1 MKKSPSI
8 VKQVH
13 RGTVAAIALHI
24 DARLIGE
31 GTARARVLRL
41 WQPTC
46 QVRRTEDGYLVVFT
60 APVVTDCR
68 AAPGLP
74 FTRQGDVIAAMPLSD
89 VQLETLGLPR
99 DTVVMFRRGQ
109 FETAPLTSFAT
120 VDPAEWLDVS
130 NFNVIRTATLGAKPR
145 PARVVVEPASF
156 DGRKQLQN
164 IPEATPEQAEI
175 LEELRRRAA
184 RGFSPMPGDEQDA
197 DSPGLRG
204 MFERLARWFGGS
216 DEAAAR
222 TPSGTAIS
230 NPLFSNVRAAEPSWL
245 SKQAKKLF
253 EDFLLKSRL
262 ARLYGRR
269 QAEYI
274 AKMMDMFDRG
284 DWQDALRHAIPMGG
298 EKGEGGGGIF
308 FGLPTARADLK
319 INLGNATGSGGSIN
333 LGTEVFDEI
342 RNMYRAAFQRLDA
355 QGRHEEAAFILAEL
369 LREYTEAVTYLERHG
384 KHREAAM
391 LAEAREL
398 PPSLVVRLWLQAGD
412 TRRAVMLARRH
423 KAFGEVVTYLESRDP
438 ELANKLRLLWADSLA
453 DAGDY
458 AAAVMVIWPITE
470 ARHIAADWMRRV
482 IDAGGRAGAEMLA
495 RYLVEFSDQPGYVE
509 KAFAILEDELAETA
523 PERTA
528 FASILIPHHAAR
540 LMPYKRASIRALL
553 RDFGNPE
560 LRVQTTWSLV
570 RKLIEDG
577 QDGGIVALKADLPPQ
592 PPEIPQSVP
601 KAIEMTL
608 EANDC
613 GAFPVHDA
621 IALPNGCTLV
631 ALGEAGARL
640 LSRNGRTMFHFN
652 VPTHKFVIATHGN
665 SALAVADRGGFKRIA
680 RLDLLRGTARDW
692 CDAEISTFAD
702 TFEGNHWYVASR
714 GDVLMIDP
722 TAERFDALWRIPDL
736 GDVSNLTVT
745 TSHLI
750 FDSKP
755 KGSEETETFKYLV
768 PACRL
773 LERTQPPKSER
784 ARLAS
789 AISHI
794 DLRLTLS
801 TRESATKPGQVFPCL
816 LAYDGN
822 REKLEIPMPD
832 FHHLLPDSGGSFAC
846 DAALSA
852 MTFHCVGETVVVSHE
867 LSHYRLLATFRLQNS
882 KAVSVRFFGTLMTV
896 ADDRG
901 RVIVVDP
908 RKGVV
913 VRELRI

>member
-1 MKKSPSI
+1 MKNPPTI
-8 VKQVH
+8 VKQIH

-31 GTARARVLRL
+31 ESARARVLRL

-46 QVRRTEDGYLVVFT
+46 QIRRTEDGYLVVFA

-68 AAPGLP
+68 VAPGLP
-74 FTRQGDVIAAMPLSD
+74 FTRQGDVIAAMPLSGA
-89 VQLETLGLPR
+89 QLESLALAR

-109 FETAPLTSFAT
+109 FETAPLTSLET

-130 NFNVIRTATLGAKPR
+130 NFTAITTATLGAKPR
-145 PARVVVEPASF
+145 PARVVVEPAAF
-156 DGRKQLQN
+156 DGRKQLKN
-164 IPEATPEQAEI
+164 IPEPSPEQAEI

-184 RGFSPMPGDEQDA
+184 RGFSPMPDDAKDA

-204 MFERLARWFGGS
+204 IFERLARWFGG
-216 DEAAAR
+216 DDQPAR
-222 TPSGTAIS
+222 TPSGTAIE
-230 NPLFSNVRAAEPSWL
+230 NPLFNNYKAAEPSWL
-245 SKQAKKLF
+245 SKQTKKLF

-298 EKGEGGGGIF
+298 EKGEGSGGIF
-308 FGLPTARADLK
+308 FGLPTVRGDLK
-319 INLGNATGSGGSIN
+319 INLGGGTGSGGSIN
-333 LGTEVFDEI
+333 LGDSVFNEI
-342 RNMYRAAFQRLDA
+342 REMYRAAFQRLDA
-355 QGRHEEAAFILAEL
+355 QGKHEEAAFILAEL

-398 PPSLVVRLWLQAGD
+398 PPSLVIRLWLQAGE

-423 KAFGEVVTYLESRDP
+423 KAFGEVVTHLESRDP
-438 ELANKLRLLWADSLA
+438 ELAKKLRLLWGDSLA
-453 DAGDY
+453 DAGDF
-458 AAAVMVIWPITE
+458 AAAVTVIWSVTE

-482 IDAGGRAGAEMLA
+482 IDAGGKAGAEMLG
-495 RYLVEFSDQPGYVE
+495 RYLVEFSDQPEYVE
-509 KAFAILEDELAETA
+509 KAIAILEDELVETA

-528 FASILIPHHAAR
+528 FSSILIPHHAAR
-540 LMPYKRASIRALL
+540 LTPLKRAAIRALL

-560 LRVQTTWSLV
+560 LRVPTTWTLIK
-570 RKLIEDG
+570 KLTDDNH
-577 QDGGIVALKADLPPQ
+577 DGGIGALRADLPHQ
-592 PPEIPQSVP
+592 PPEIPQSSP
-601 KAIEMTL
+601 KAIEITL

-613 GAFPVHDA
+613 GAFAVHDA
-621 IALPNGCTLV
+621 IALPNGRILV

-640 LSRNGRTMFHFN
+640 ISPNGRTMFHFN
-652 VPTHKFVIATHGN
+652 VPTHRLVIATHGN
-665 SALAVADRGGFKRIA
+665 AALAVADRGEFKRIA
-680 RLDLLRGTARDW
+680 RLDLIRGTARDW
-692 CDAEISTFAD
+692 CDAEISTFAN
-702 TFEGNHWYVASR
+702 TYAENQWYVASR

-736 GDVSNLTVT
+736 GVVSNLTVT

-750 FDSKP
+750 FDSTPKP
-755 KGSEETETFKYLV
+755 EAETETFKYLI

-773 LERTQPPKSER
+773 LERTHPPKSER
-784 ARLAS
+784 TRLAS
-789 AISHI
+789 GISHI

-816 LAYDGN
+816 LAYDGD

-867 LSHYRLLATFRLQNS
+867 LANYHWLATFRLQNS

>member
-1 MKKSPSI
+1 MKKPPTI
-8 VKQVH
+8 VKQIH

-46 QVRRTEDGYLVVFT
+46 QVRRTEDGYLLVFS

-68 AAPGLP
+68 VAPGLP

-89 VQLETLGLPR
+89 VQLETLALPR
-99 DTVVMFRRGQ
+99 DTVAMFRRGQ
-109 FETAPLTSFAT
+109 FETAPLTSFET
-120 VDPAEWLDVS
+120 VDPAAWLDVS
-130 NFNVIRTATLGAKPR
+130 NFQVVTTATLGAKPR
-145 PARVVVEPASF
+145 PARVVVEPAAF
-156 DGRKQLQN
+156 DGRKQLKN
-164 IPEATPEQAEI
+164 IPEAAPEQAEI

-184 RGFSPMPGDEQDA
+184 RGFSPMPGDEKDA
-197 DSPGLRG
+197 ASPGVRG
-204 MFERLARWFGGS
+204 LFERLARWFGG
-216 DEAAAR
+216 DDQPPR
-222 TPSGTAIS
+222 TPSGTTIE
-230 NPLFSNVRAAEPSWL
+230 NPLFNNYTASEPSWL

-262 ARLYGRR
+262 AQLYGRR

-274 AKMMDMFDRG
+274 EKMMDMFDRG

-298 EKGEGGGGIF
+298 EKGEGGGIF
-308 FGLPTARADLK
+308 FGLPTARGDLK
-319 INLGNATGSGGSIN
+319 INLGSGTGSGGSIN
-333 LGTEVFDEI
+333 LGTNVFEEI

-355 QGRHEEAAFILAEL
+355 QGKHEEAAFILAEL

-398 PPSLVVRLWLQAGD
+398 PPSLVIRLWLQAGD

-423 KAFGEVVTYLESRDP
+423 KAFGEVVTHLESRDP

-458 AAAVMVIWPITE
+458 GQAVMVIWPVTE

-482 IDAGGRAGAEMLA
+482 IDAGGKAGAEMLA

-509 KAFAILEDELAETA
+509 KAFAILEDELVDTA

-528 FASILIPHHAAR
+528 FASILIPHHTAR
-540 LMPYKRASIRALL
+540 LIPFKRAAIRALL
-553 RDFGNPE
+553 RDFGNAD
-560 LRVQTTWSLV
+560 LRVPTTWTLI
-570 RKLIEDG
+570 RKLIDNNE
-577 QDGGIVALKADLPPQ
+577 DGGITALRADLPPQ
-592 PPEIPQSVP
+592 PAEIPQSTP

-613 GAFPVHDA
+613 GALPVHDA
-621 IALPNGCTLV
+621 IALPNGRTLV

-652 VPTHKFVIATHGN
+652 VPTHRFAIATHGN
-665 SALAVADRGGFKRIA
+665 SALAVADRGEFKRIA
-680 RLDLLRGTARDW
+680 RLDLIRGTARDW

-702 TFEGNHWYVASR
+702 TFEGNQWYVASR

-736 GDVSNLTVT
+736 GVVSNLTVT

-755 KGSEETETFKYLV
+755 KGSEETETFKYLI

-789 AISHI
+789 GISPI
-794 DLRLTLS
+794 GLRLMLT

-816 LAYDGN
+816 LAFEGE

-832 FHHLLPDSGGSFAC
+832 FHHLLSDSGGSFAC

-852 MTFHCVGETVVVSHE
+852 MTFHCIGETVVVSHE

-882 KAVSVRFFGTLMTV
+882 KVASVRFFGTLMTV

-913 VRELRI
+913 ARELRI